1 MPTPENTDLTAI
13 LTEVRRLTELQEK
26 TGITPEQKQQLSDLN
41 TKLDKFEETNAA
53 NTKKWHEAEEN
64 ELELKQRIEDLE
76 NQLINTKA
84 GQSVDFRNSQ
94 EYKDLQNIVKTGDMS
109 VLTEEKAL
117 LRTDSESAGGVLV
130 MGEMAS
136 EIIKPITEMSPIRS
150 YARVMTIGSKN
161 IVLPVRTAL
170 LDATWE
176 GEAEEDSDSVSSYG
190 SETITPYRL
199 SVTVPITM
207 DMLMDSEFDMETE
220 IMSDA
225 NERFAQKEGAAFVSG
240 TGVKMPMGF
249 LSDSVI
255 AADAYESETAAT
267 VTGDD
272 VLMLLG
278 ELKTGYNE
286 TLTFNRRTLA
296 HLRTLKSTDG
306 SYLWQPGL
314 NGVAVNNLAGT
325 PYFLSEDMPDI
336 AANAYPIALADF
348 RRGYR
353 IVDRTALSIVRDE
366 YTSKKK
372 AIVEFTIHRWLTGQ
386 PVLREA
392 FKLLKV
398 LSA

>member
-1 MPTPENTDLTAI
+1 MPTPDNDLNTI

-26 TGITPEQKQQLSDLN
+26 TGITPEQKAQLDGLN
-41 TKLDKFEETNAA
+41 AKLDEFEVKNAE
-53 NTKKWHEAEEN
+53 NTKKWHDAEEKA
-64 ELELKQRIEDLE
+64 LEMKQRIEDLE
-76 NQLINTKA
+76 NQLINGKA
-84 GQSVDFRNSQ
+84 GNSVDYRNSD
-94 EYKDLQNIVKTGDMS
+94 EYKTLQTIVKTGDMS
-109 VLTEEKAL
+109 QIEGKAL

-136 EIIKPITEMSPIRS
+136 EIIKPITELSPVRQ

-161 IVLPVRTAL
+161 ITLPARKTL

-190 SETITPYRL
+190 SETVTPYRL

-220 IMSDA
+220 IMADA

-249 LSDSVI
+249 LTDPTIV
-255 AADAYESETAAT
+255 ADAYDSESVGT
-267 VTGDD
+267 VTADD

-286 TLTFNRRTLA
+286 VLTFNRRTLA

-314 NGVAVNNLAGT
+314 NGAAVNNLAGV
-325 PYFLSEDMPDI
+325 PYFVASDMPDI
-336 AANAYPIALADF
+336 ANNAYPIAVADF

-366 YTSKKK
+366 YTQKKK

-398 LSA
+398 IAA